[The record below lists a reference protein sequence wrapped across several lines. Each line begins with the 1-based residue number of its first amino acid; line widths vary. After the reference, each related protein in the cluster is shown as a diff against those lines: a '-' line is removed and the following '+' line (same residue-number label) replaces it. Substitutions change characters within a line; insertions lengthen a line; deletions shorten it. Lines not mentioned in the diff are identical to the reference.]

1 MNENAKRASFEHVIV
16 LPKFNPLPESSIP
29 SIPTI
34 VLEAFSLFDR
44 IGAMVFLQRHIT
56 QHVALML
63 FLVLCGTIGIS
74 LF

>member
-1 MNENAKRASFEHVIV
+1 
-16 LPKFNPLPESSIP
+16 
-29 SIPTI
+29 
-34 VLEAFSLFDR
+34 
-44 IGAMVFLQRHIT
+44 VFLQRHIT